1 MEATMIP
8 QHMGQASYYYYN
20 TENKNVHHQMGM
32 YPMVPTLPSTP
43 IYSRPNSSSCSQP
56 PTLMSNGPSVM
67 TPAGSPG
74 GYLPSTPPLS
84 TSGSTIGSP
93 KSFEMLQTPMNPMFS
108 GLDGFEGMEET
119 KDILESAENCVL
131 DWSSSGSPPM
141 TPGKSNLFF
150 PLLRF
155 DALVLCFILQT
166 TRETKKKRKTQEKE
180 EKKRV
185 TDEYVGVTLDP
196 GSSSGSSSGGRLHLA
211 CGDHF
216 QRGLGNSG

>member
-8 QHMGQASYYYYN
+8 QHMGQASFYYYN
-20 TENKNVHHQMGM
+20 TDNKNAHHQMGM

-141 TPGKSNLFF
+141 TPGKSGPNFHPLFCLDF
-150 PLLRF
+150 LFHTGNNTGKR
-155 DALVLCFILQT
+155 Q
-166 TRETKKKRKTQEKE
+166 KKRKA
-180 EKKRV
+180 RF
-185 TDEYVGVTLDP
+185 TDECVGVTL
-196 GSSSGSSSGGRLHLA
+196 GILAAVAAAVAVAVSCTCTWA

-216 QRGLGNSG
+216 QRGLSNSG